1 MLGFEIFVY
10 RLDLVPDMKKVE
22 GHGAGMLARWMVN
35 MDGLRWLDALVE
47 QGNAYCHSTCQVDR
61 PRARSR
67 NTEDQE
73 SSGHRRG
80 LCDAGELVRQGR
92 AGPGPRRHMPARST
106 ALRGSLGPELTM
118 LGAVAR
124 V

>member
-47 QGNAYCHSTCQVDR
+47 QGNAYCHSTGGYPERYIVSAKWIV
-61 PRARSR
+61 PVLVHGIPKTKSPVVIG
-67 NTEDQE
+67 EDY
-73 SSGHRRG
+73 
-80 LCDAGELVRQGR
+80 V
-92 AGPGPRRHMPARST
+92 MPANWSGKVE
-106 ALRGSLGPELTM
+106 LDLGL
-118 LGAVAR
+118 VATCPPDQLLC
-124 V
+124 VEAWDQS